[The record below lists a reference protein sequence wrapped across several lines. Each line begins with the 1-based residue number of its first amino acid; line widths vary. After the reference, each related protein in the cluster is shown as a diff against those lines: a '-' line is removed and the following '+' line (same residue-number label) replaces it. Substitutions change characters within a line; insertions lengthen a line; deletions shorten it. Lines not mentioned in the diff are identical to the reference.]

1 MNSSEEGII
10 SQGRGSACF
19 MMSVILVSEHTWC
32 KVSTV
37 GQQKP
42 DVGIVEAAGLLYSYI
57 YCKKFLCSRGG
68 GGGGEGGW
76 TLFLLVLCFELVCE
90 RKLGGLFLE
99 LGELVLVLGHLLEG
113 GLDEL
118 ALHVRD

>member
-1 MNSSEEGII
+1 MNSSEEGN
-10 SQGRGSACF
+10 SQGRGFACV
-19 MMSVILVSEHTWC
+19 MMCVILVSEHTWC

-42 DVGIVEAAGLLYSYI
+42 DVGIVEAAGLLYSYV

-68 GGGGEGGW
+68 GGGEGGW
-76 TLFLLVLCFELVCE
+76 ALFLLVLCFELVCE